1 MRVMAMFETPY
12 PNSAAACHERAI
24 HEEPLLAVNMG
35 AVPGVYRS
43 LLALTA
49 EDLESCLDFLGAM
62 RPLRLC
68 PCCGSKITLVD
79 TTFFSGQRSWRI
91 QVPVCPLCEQ
101 DLKTYH

>member
-1 MRVMAMFETPY
+1 MAMFETPY

-68 PCCGSKITLVD
+68 PCCGSKMTHVD
-79 TTFFSGQRSWRI
+79 TAFFSGQRSWTI